1 MAPWLSASLA
11 ALLYSLA
18 FALRL
23 ADFLRGRESRKL
35 PLLALASL
43 AVAAHALAG
52 WHQVFEAGK
61 LNVSLIPFSALIFLL
76 INAIVV
82 LSSIREPLENLYL
95 LLFPPTV
102 AMLLLAAATNE
113 HFRELGAL
121 PLGLDAHILLSVLS
135 YSLMTI
141 AALLA
146 LVLAWQN
153 RRLHN
158 HQPGGPLRALPPL
171 LTIERLLFRFLAAGF
186 VLLSAGLVLGFIYV
200 DNILAQHLAHK
211 TVFSLVAWVV
221 YAVLLWGHFRRGWR
235 GRIAAWWALGGFCS
249 LMLAFWGTKFVLEVL
264 LHRA

>member
-1 MAPWLSASLA
+1 MTPWLPASVA
-11 ALLYSLA
+11 ALFYSLA

-23 ADFLRGRESRKL
+23 TDFLRARISPKL
-35 PLLALASL
+35 PLLLLAGL
-43 AVAAHALAG
+43 AILVHALAG

-82 LSSIREPLENLYL
+82 LSSIRDPLENLYL

-102 AMLLLAAATNE
+102 AMLLLAAVTDQ
-113 HFRELGAL
+113 HIRELTSV
-121 PLGLDAHILLSVLS
+121 PLGLGAHILLSVLS

-171 LTIERLLFRFLAAGF
+171 LTMERLLFRFLVAGF
-186 VLLSAGLVLGFIYV
+186 VLLSAGLVLGFIYLE
-200 DNILAQHLAHK
+200 NILAQHLAHK

-235 GRIAAWWALGGFCS
+235 GRVAAYWALGGFCS

-264 LHRA
+264 LS